1 MAAIGKMWTGMV
13 TTAMKNPDVKVN
25 VVRVKGLTDVLKG
38 LAGWGVPLG
47 MIAGASARVRF
58 QRRASRDALAPRARA
73 IRPGASKRRAFAAG
87 WMVWPAL
94 TTDFKVN
101 TLGVEKAPPS
111 GQKFEFEK
119 EAVGEN
125 PEMSAGNVKG

>member
-47 MIAGASARVRF
+47 MIAG
-58 QRRASRDALAPRARA
+58 
-73 IRPGASKRRAFAAG
+73 

>member
-58 QRRASRDALAPRARA
+58 PRRAPSRDALAPRARYV
-73 IRPGASKRRAFAAG
+73 RALRNAALSPQAG
-87 WMVWPAL
+87 WCGRRSRR
-94 TTDFKVN
+94 T
-101 TLGVEKAPPS
+101 S
-111 GQKFEFEK
+111 R
-119 EAVGEN
+119 
-125 PEMSAGNVKG
+125 

>member
-58 QRRASRDALAPRARA
+58 QRRASRDALAPRDT
-73 IRPGASKRRAFAAG
+73 SKRRAFAAG

>member
-1 MAAIGKMWTGMV
+1 M
-13 TTAMKNPDVKVN
+13 
-25 VVRVKGLTDVLKG
+25 RVKGLTDVLKG

-47 MIAGASARVRF
+47 MI
-58 QRRASRDALAPRARA
+58 
-73 IRPGASKRRAFAAG
+73 AG

>member
-58 QRRASRDALAPRARA
+58 PRRAPSRDALAPRA

>member
-58 QRRASRDALAPRARA
+58 QRRAPSRDALASARARYV
-73 IRPGASKRRAFAAG
+73 RALRNAALSPQAG
-87 WMVWPAL
+87 WCGRRSRR
-94 TTDFKVN
+94 T
-101 TLGVEKAPPS
+101 S
-111 GQKFEFEK
+111 R
-119 EAVGEN
+119 
-125 PEMSAGNVKG
+125 

>member
-58 QRRASRDALAPRARA
+58 PRRAPSRDALAPRA
-73 IRPGASKRRAFAAG
+73 IRPGVSKRRAFATG